1 MCLFPLISRGD
12 KARAFK
18 RVSLRNSR
26 ELCATLPLGFSSS
39 AKSTAIWVLKLL
51 SFNLNP
57 PPIRRPISSPPTP
70 KTLRETLIG
79 MSSDQGGVGGA
90 ASKKKKKNH
99 HNKPSQ
105 NRSKPMAI
113 PRPNR
118 SVPLPFPS
126 NSLASEE
133 DEYPML
139 KVSLSSISKLEVR
152 NLKRKLT
159 SELDQV
165 RSLITRFF
173 SSDGP
178 HQNKKTKTGN
188 SNNEKGNV
196 QIFKSCSALLTKLMK
211 HKDGWVFNVP
221 VDAKVLGLHDYHTI
235 VKEPMDLGT
244 VKGKLGSG
252 LYDSPLDFAEDVRL
266 TFNNA
271 ILYNP
276 VGHEVHSMAKL
287 LLNMFEEKWVSIE
300 VQFHNLN
307 RKVKPTRDVAAFSRP
322 VAAPPVV
329 EALPPPSLRPTVFED
344 RTLERAESMTT
355 PVEPEAVTTTTT
367 LEKPEEE
374 EEEEAGVNVR
384 DLTMDEKRR
393 LSEELQDLPYDKLET
408 VVQIIKKSNPE
419 LSQQDDEIEL
429 DIDSVDVQTLWELYR
444 FVIGYKE
451 SLSSKKEDQG
461 FGSERDAESVHDSI
475 QEPTTLATG
484 TETSRVNESGKAIRM
499 SSPGRQSSSSNS
511 SSSDTGSGSSDSDS
525 DSSSGHG
532 SDTGN

>member
-1 MCLFPLISRGD
+1 
-12 KARAFK
+12 
-18 RVSLRNSR
+18 
-26 ELCATLPLGFSSS
+26 
-39 AKSTAIWVLKLL
+39 
-51 SFNLNP
+51 
-57 PPIRRPISSPPTP
+57 
-70 KTLRETLIG
+70 
-79 MSSDQGGVGGA
+79 
-90 ASKKKKKNH
+90 
-99 HNKPSQ
+99 
-105 NRSKPMAI
+105 
-113 PRPNR
+113 
-118 SVPLPFPS
+118 
-126 NSLASEE
+126 
-133 DEYPML
+133 ML

-159 SELDQV
+159 AELDDV
-165 RSLITRFF
+165 RSLIARFF
-173 SSDGP
+173 DP
-178 HQNKKTKTGN
+178 HKKTKTGH
-188 SNNEKGNV
+188 NNKKGTA
-196 QIFKSCSALLTKLMK
+196 QIFKSCNALLSKLMK

-221 VDAKVLGLHDYHTI
+221 VDAKGLGLHDYHAI

-244 VKGKLGSG
+244 VKGKLGDGS
-252 LYDSPLDFAEDVRL
+252 YESPLDFAEDVRL

-276 VGHEVHSMAKL
+276 VGHEVHSMAKF

-300 VQFHNLN
+300 AQFDNLN
-307 RKVKPTRDVAAFSRP
+307 RKVKPTRDVAAAFSRP
-322 VAAPPVV
+322 VVVAPPVV
-329 EALPPPSLRPTVFED
+329 EALPAPTPPPLPATTVFED

-355 PVEPEAVTTTTT
+355 PVEQPETVTTATT

-374 EEEEAGVNVR
+374 EEEAGVNNVR

-451 SLSSKKEDQG
+451 SLSNKKEDQG
-461 FGSERDAESVHDSI
+461 FGSERDAESVHNSI

-484 TETSRVNESGKAIRM
+484 TETSRANKSGKAIRM

>member
-1 MCLFPLISRGD
+1 
-12 KARAFK
+12 
-18 RVSLRNSR
+18 
-26 ELCATLPLGFSSS
+26 
-39 AKSTAIWVLKLL
+39 
-51 SFNLNP
+51 
-57 PPIRRPISSPPTP
+57 
-70 KTLRETLIG
+70 
-79 MSSDQGGVGGA
+79 MSSDHGGGG
-90 ASKKKKKNH
+90 ASKKKSH
-99 HNKPSQ
+99 HKLPQ
-105 NRSKPMAI
+105 NRSKPMAA

-118 SVPLPFPS
+118 SVPLP
-126 NSLASEE
+126 SE
-133 DEYPML
+133 DDDDYPML

-159 SELDQV
+159 AELDQV
-165 RSLITRFF
+165 RSLMTRFDPQPQ
-173 SSDGP
+173 S
-178 HQNKKTKTGN
+178 KKTKQTGN
-188 SNNEKGNV
+188 KKGNA
-196 QIFKSCSALLTKLMK
+196 QILKSCNALLTKLMK

-221 VDAKVLGLHDYHTI
+221 VDAKVLGLHDYHSI

-244 VKGKLGSG
+244 VKAKLGSG
-252 LYDSPLDFAEDVRL
+252 LYESPLDFAEDVRL

-276 VGHEVHSMAKL
+276 VGHEVHSMAKF

-300 VQFHNLN
+300 VQFDNLH
-307 RKVKPTRDVAAFSRP
+307 RKVKPTRDVALFS
-322 VAAPPVV
+322 PPVV
-329 EALPPPSLRPTVFED
+329 EAVPAPPPLLPPAVVED
-344 RTLERAESMTT
+344 RTLERAESMPT
-355 PVEPEAVTTTTT
+355 PVEPETVTTSA

-374 EEEEAGVNVR
+374 EEEEEAPVDVR

-429 DIDSVDVQTLWELYR
+429 DIDSVDIQTLWELYR

-451 SLSSKKEDQG
+451 GLSNKKEDQG
-461 FGSERDAESVHDSI
+461 FGSERDAESVHNSI

-484 TETSRVNESGKAIRM
+484 TETSRANESGKAIRM
-499 SSPGRQSSSSNS
+499 SSPGRQENNAGGSSSSNS

-525 DSSSGHG
+525 DSSSGRG

>member
-1 MCLFPLISRGD
+1 
-12 KARAFK
+12 
-18 RVSLRNSR
+18 
-26 ELCATLPLGFSSS
+26 
-39 AKSTAIWVLKLL
+39 
-51 SFNLNP
+51 
-57 PPIRRPISSPPTP
+57 
-70 KTLRETLIG
+70 
-79 MSSDQGGVGGA
+79 MSSDHMSGG
-90 ASKKKKKNH
+90 ASKKKKKNPH
-99 HNKPSQ
+99 HSKPSQ

-118 SVPLPFPS
+118 SVPLPSPS
-126 NSLASEE
+126 NSFASE
-133 DEYPML
+133 DDYPML
-139 KVSLSSISKLEVR
+139 KVSLSSISKLEVG

-173 SSDGP
+173 DP
-178 HQNKKTKTGN
+178 PHHQNKKTKKTGN
-188 SNNEKGNV
+188 NK
-196 QIFKSCSALLTKLMK
+196 IFKTCNALLAKLMK

-221 VDAKVLGLHDYHTI
+221 VDAKGLGLHDYHTI

-244 VKGKLGSG
+244 VKGKLGDG

-271 ILYNP
+271 VLYNP
-276 VGHEVHSMAKL
+276 VGHEVHSMAKF

-300 VQFHNLN
+300 VQFDNLN
-307 RKVKPTRDVAAFSRP
+307 RKVKPTRDVAFSRP
-322 VAAPPVV
+322 LAPPVV
-329 EALPPPSLRPTVFED
+329 EPLPAPSPSPPRLPPRVLED

-355 PVEPEAVTTTTT
+355 PVERETVTTTTTTT
-367 LEKPEEE
+367 LEKPEEEEEE

-451 SLSSKKEDQG
+451 SLSNKKEDQG
-461 FGSERDAESVHDSI
+461 FGSERDAESVHNSI

>member
-1 MCLFPLISRGD
+1 
-12 KARAFK
+12 
-18 RVSLRNSR
+18 
-26 ELCATLPLGFSSS
+26 
-39 AKSTAIWVLKLL
+39 
-51 SFNLNP
+51 
-57 PPIRRPISSPPTP
+57 
-70 KTLRETLIG
+70 
-79 MSSDQGGVGGA
+79 MSSDHMSGGGGA
-90 ASKKKKKNH
+90 SKKKKNH
-99 HNKPSQ
+99 HHKLSQ
-105 NRSKPMAI
+105 NRSKPMAVVA
-113 PRPNR
+113 RQNR
-118 SVPLPFPS
+118 SVPLVSPS
-126 NSLASEE
+126 NSFASE

-159 SELDQV
+159 AELDEV

-173 SSDGP
+173 DP
-178 HQNKKTKTGN
+178 QNKKRKTGN
-188 SNNEKGNV
+188 GVSKKGRV
-196 QIFKSCSALLTKLMK
+196 QIFKSCNALLTKLMK

-244 VKGKLGSG
+244 VKAKLENG
-252 LYDSPLDFAEDVRL
+252 LYESPLDFAEDVRL

-276 VGHEVHSMAKL
+276 IGHDVHSMAKF

-300 VQFHNLN
+300 VQFENLH
-307 RKVKPTRDVAAFSRP
+307 RKVKPTRPAA
-322 VAAPPVV
+322 PVV
-329 EALPPPSLRPTVFED
+329 EPLPAPSPSPPPLLPTVIED

-355 PVEPEAVTTTTT
+355 PLEPETVTTTT
-367 LEKPEEE
+367 LEKPEAEE

-429 DIDSVDVQTLWELYR
+429 DIDSVDIQTLWELYR

-451 SLSSKKEDQG
+451 SLSNKKEDQG
-461 FGSERDAESVHDSI
+461 FGSERDAESVHNSI

>member
-1 MCLFPLISRGD
+1 
-12 KARAFK
+12 
-18 RVSLRNSR
+18 
-26 ELCATLPLGFSSS
+26 
-39 AKSTAIWVLKLL
+39 
-51 SFNLNP
+51 
-57 PPIRRPISSPPTP
+57 
-70 KTLRETLIG
+70 
-79 MSSDQGGVGGA
+79 MSSDHMSGGGGGG
-90 ASKKKKKNH
+90 ASKKKKKNPH

-118 SVPLPFPS
+118 SVPLPSPS
-126 NSLASEE
+126 NSFASE
-133 DEYPML
+133 DDYPML
-139 KVSLSSISKLEVR
+139 KVSLSSISKLEVG

-173 SSDGP
+173 DPP
-178 HQNKKTKTGN
+178 HQSKKTKKTGN
-188 SNNEKGNV
+188 NK
-196 QIFKSCSALLTKLMK
+196 IFKSCNALLTKLMK

-221 VDAKVLGLHDYHTI
+221 VDAKGLGLHDYHTI

-244 VKGKLGSG
+244 VKGKLGDG

-271 ILYNP
+271 VLYNP
-276 VGHEVHSMAKL
+276 VGHEVHSMAKF

-300 VQFHNLN
+300 VQFDNLN
-307 RKVKPTRDVAAFSRP
+307 RKVKPTRDVAFSRP
-322 VAAPPVV
+322 LAPPVV
-329 EALPPPSLRPTVFED
+329 EPLPAPSPSPPRLPPRVLED

-355 PVEPEAVTTTTT
+355 PVERETVTTTTTTT
-367 LEKPEEE
+367 LEKPEEEEEE

-451 SLSSKKEDQG
+451 SLSNKKEDQG
-461 FGSERDAESVHDSI
+461 FGSERDAESVHNSI